1 MNLHYHIVKHEF
13 TLSYC
18 KTRILHDH
26 IVKHE
31 FTLYCKTQIYIL
43 FIIMKTSKAYQ
54 AYILI
59 YSF

>member
-18 KTRILHDH
+18 KTRILHYH

-31 FTLYCKTQIYIL
+31 FTLYCKTQIL
-43 FIIMKTSKAYQ
+43 HFIYHNEDI
-54 AYILI
+54 
-59 YSF
+59 